1 MAYAVHG
8 QAPTYNLTSSL
19 NGQTITV
26 TQEGAFVYDD
36 GGPDNSYS
44 PNTDYSVTLCGTCS
58 FSSYRMGFTFNNFD
72 IDESDTL
79 FVYDGTSTSA
89 PLIVKANNSNSLL
102 NKKIYPT
109 VNNNTGC
116 LTLRFRSGS
125 DPNVGDGFEVN
136 IICGY
141 PCENS
146 YPVIKDTYYKI
157 LSTGQKVPMQIKMTF
172 DVDSNENGVDT
183 SYYKTIDICKND
195 SIVMTANG
203 VYGSEFGYYTP
214 DDPTTTF
221 KWSFTPN
228 DSMYAKGATEGGF
241 RFPEVRCYTVNLM
254 ITDKKQCPSTQLE
267 QVRVRVA
274 QNPIKTIY
282 PLQTIC
288 NSVSLPI
295 DVGYSVNST
304 INVSKIEFK
313 NEASAANVI
322 RTFIPDGPQCPVQC
336 YRAPV
341 TFNQFP
347 SGKKIESKEDICSIC
362 VNMEHEFMGDIS
374 IAIVCPNGSQAMLK
388 AQPTGNCG
396 GGSGKFL
403 GLPYGGNDHHQWDG
417 NPVCDTFPNPPGVGW
432 NYCWSLNSEY
442 DNSRGCINNQNTI
455 QVTHNFNTIPPG
467 FGSSI
472 GPAGLKNFS
481 TVDSSDHD
489 NKSGYY
495 TPTDDFSTLVG
506 CPLNGQ
512 WAIEICDL
520 WGSDNGWVFSWSM
533 DLCNIQISDCE
544 YQVGI
549 DTIIWTPEQ
558 GVKMDVL
565 SSQTA
570 RIGTPDTAG
579 DFRIG
584 IRIIDEFG
592 CVWDTNTNIVT
603 VWTPEPNLGAD
614 RTICDVEQVRLDAG
628 DAHSHL
634 PTYSFVWEPT
644 FDTTQVILTPSN
656 TGGTVTYE
664 VEVTNFDENIYC
676 RTRDTV
682 VITAM
687 PQPTANFETN
697 VFPLEGCAPFVL
709 NIENTSINATK
720 FRWEFGDGIISI
732 EKSPSHVYAAGE
744 YKFKYYAVTDNGCQ
758 DSLIY
763 PGLVRVF
770 DSPQAEFAWDPTFPQ
785 VQSPQVRLINKTTP
799 DLPDNHYLWEVQY
812 DKNENI
818 TVTTLKAKDTS
829 YAWEGDID
837 ELPGLYK
844 VKLIA
849 YSRNISPS
857 GNVVECRDTAEHQIR
872 IVNDFLQFPNAVTP
886 NGDGINDIFEIKNL
900 IEGGGFPTF
909 ELSIYDA
916 MGKRLYYKKNI
927 SDRSEFWDPSGLPT
941 GTYFYHFIGKG
952 HNGDV
957 QRSGA
962 IQVLK

>member
-1 MAYAVHG
+1 
-8 QAPTYNLTSSL
+8 
-19 NGQTITV
+19 
-26 TQEGAFVYDD
+26 
-36 GGPDNSYS
+36 
-44 PNTDYSVTLCGTCS
+44 
-58 FSSYRMGFTFNNFD
+58 
-72 IDESDTL
+72 
-79 FVYDGTSTSA
+79 
-89 PLIVKANNSNSLL
+89 
-102 NKKIYPT
+102 
-109 VNNNTGC
+109 
-116 LTLRFRSGS
+116 
-125 DPNVGDGFEVN
+125 
-136 IICGY
+136 
-141 PCENS
+141 
-146 YPVIKDTYYKI
+146 
-157 LSTGQKVPMQIKMTF
+157 
-172 DVDSNENGVDT
+172 
-183 SYYKTIDICKND
+183 
-195 SIVMTANG
+195 
-203 VYGSEFGYYTP
+203 
-214 DDPTTTF
+214 
-221 KWSFTPN
+221 
-228 DSMYAKGATEGGF
+228 
-241 RFPEVRCYTVNLM
+241 
-254 ITDKKQCPSTQLE
+254 
-267 QVRVRVA
+267 
-274 QNPIKTIY
+274 
-282 PLQTIC
+282 
-288 NSVSLPI
+288 
-295 DVGYSVNST
+295 
-304 INVSKIEFK
+304 
-313 NEASAANVI
+313 
-322 RTFIPDGPQCPVQC
+322 
-336 YRAPV
+336 
-341 TFNQFP
+341 
-347 SGKKIESKEDICSIC
+347 
-362 VNMEHEFMGDIS
+362 
-374 IAIVCPNGSQAMLK
+374 
-388 AQPTGNCG
+388 
-396 GGSGKFL
+396 
-403 GLPYGGNDHHQWDG
+403 
-417 NPVCDTFPNPPGVGW
+417 
-432 NYCWSLNSEY
+432 
-442 DNSRGCINNQNTI
+442 
-455 QVTHNFNTIPPG
+455 
-467 FGSSI
+467 
-472 GPAGLKNFS
+472 
-481 TVDSSDHD
+481 
-489 NKSGYY
+489 
-495 TPTDDFSTLVG
+495 
-506 CPLNGQ
+506 
-512 WAIEICDL
+512 
-520 WGSDNGWVFSWSM
+520 M

-579 DFRIG
+579 DFSIG

-785 VQSPQVRLINKTTP
+785 VQSPQIRLINKTTP